1 MKRETQGESYFLEG
15 RRKFLESSHVETA
28 CITFRKQN
36 WTFDLAFLVNMLG
49 VETGSVKQG

>member
-36 WTFDLAFLVNMLG
+36 WTFDLVFLVNMLG